1 MLGSLIPGRFIGK
14 DIMAVY
20 LGADTLKIAHA
31 TRVVPGRVKIA
42 NLVSRDIRGL
52 SDEAIAGLVEACV
65 GEMEVRNPMVI
76 NVIPPNLSIT
86 RNMEVPSLDED
97 EVRDIVNLQAS
108 RHTPYARE
116 DIVVDYID
124 MGVYKGAYTRVLV
137 VVVSHDNV
145 RRQLDM
151 LESVGLSADK
161 VLFGAEVI
169 GRIFSRIAQ
178 SGPPGS
184 PSGIIHVD
192 ETSTDFLI
200 TTNDK
205 PIFIRNIPIGAGHL
219 ADDQEGYLARFTEE
233 IRESLHVYQ
242 SEEIEKN
249 PDSFMFA
256 GAVEGMKDLKPVL
269 DDALKIPAE
278 MITYSRHLS
287 LSEQAEETVLADR
300 RISFLSIIAS
310 LHVHQETEVDLV
322 PEEVKSRMQF
332 EEKTKHVI
340 KTGILAVIILFL
352 VTAILSNKIVSKE
365 LYLDR
370 LTSEYQ
376 ADIDKA
382 KKLEKDDARVGRVMR
397 FLSERHYALDVLK
410 ELYRLVPDAVK
421 LTEIRF
427 DTEAPKG
434 RAQFFVKGTAR
445 SLRALR
451 PLTEN
456 MEKSEFFEKV
466 ERPRAPS
473 TKEGVDFEIRC
484 NLKKRS
490 GTE

>member
-14 DIMAVY
+14 DIMAVD

-42 NLVSRDIRGL
+42 SLVSRDIRGL
-52 SDEAIAGLVEACV
+52 SDEAIVGLVEACV
-65 GEMEVRNPMVI
+65 GEMEVGNPTVI
-76 NVIPPNLSIT
+76 SVIPPHLSIT

-137 VVVSHDNV
+137 VVVSHDNI
-145 RRQLDM
+145 RRQLEI
-151 LESVGLSADK
+151 LESVGLRADK
-161 VLFGAEVI
+161 VLFGAEVVS
-169 GRIFSRIAQ
+169 RIFSQMAQ
-178 SGPPGS
+178 SESPGS
-184 PSGIIHVD
+184 PRGIIHVD

-200 TTNDK
+200 TTNAK

-219 ADDQEGYLARFTEE
+219 ADDQEGHLSRFTEE
-233 IRESLHVYQ
+233 IGKSLDVYQ

-249 PDSFMFA
+249 PNSFLFA
-256 GAVEGMKDLKPVL
+256 GAVEDMKDLKPVL
-269 DDALKIPAE
+269 DDALKMPAE
-278 MITYSRHLS
+278 MVTYSRHLA
-287 LSEQAEETVLADR
+287 LSEQAEETVLTDR
-300 RISFLSIIAS
+300 RISFLGVIAS
-310 LHVHQETEVDLV
+310 LHVHQETEVNLV

-332 EEKTKHVI
+332 EERTKQVI
-340 KTGILAVIILFL
+340 KTGILGVIILFL

-365 LYLDR
+365 LYLQR
-370 LTSEYQ
+370 LRSEYQ
-376 ADIDKA
+376 PAVDKS
-382 KKLEKDDARVGRVMR
+382 KKLEEDDAKARRVME

-410 ELYRLVPDAVK
+410 ELHRLVPDAVR

-427 DTEAPKG
+427 DPGAPEG
-434 RAQFFVKGTAR
+434 RSSFSVKGTAR
-445 SLRALR
+445 SLLALR
-451 PLTEN
+451 PFTKDMGE
-456 MEKSEFFEKV
+456 SEFLEKV
-466 ERPRAPS
+466 ERSRAVS
-473 TKEGVDFEIRC
+473 TKDGVDFEIRC
-484 NLKKRS
+484 NLVKRP